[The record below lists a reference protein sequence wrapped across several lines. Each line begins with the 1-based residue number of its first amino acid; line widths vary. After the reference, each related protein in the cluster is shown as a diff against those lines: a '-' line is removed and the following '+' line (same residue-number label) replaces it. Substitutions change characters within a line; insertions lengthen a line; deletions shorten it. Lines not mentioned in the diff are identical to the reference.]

1 MIKIYLKI
9 VVSGTYQT
17 LVNNKNDKFWL
28 CGKHYFC
35 TKNAICRIKGMSV
48 KGNITCNKK
57 RAVDTGHQKLKVT
70 YSLYKFK

>member
-28 CGKHYFC
+28 CGKYYFC
-35 TKNAICRIKGMSV
+35 TKTPFV
-48 KGNITCNKK
+48 E
-57 RAVDTGHQKLKVT
+57 LKEGQ
-70 YSLYKFK
+70 LKEI